1 MAHCTG
7 GGLIEPCPMIPGSS
21 DRANVQQAFA
31 RQSTDHPEPLA
42 DDPGWAFVRSKLE
55 FISELKPQ
63 PLGNGWG
70 SVRTY
75 GQKPK
80 PPLENTRLE
89 AELRIASSP
98 MCLSEQM
105 LTEFGS
111 FPKYVIRIAPAYRS
125 F

>member
-1 MAHCTG
+1 M
-7 GGLIEPCPMIPGSS
+7 IEPCPMIPGGS

-63 PLGNGWG
+63 PLGNGRR

-80 PPLENTRLE
+80 PPLENTRISRQNRKMFE
-89 AELRIASSP
+89 PDEPSETEL
-98 MCLSEQM
+98 
-105 LTEFGS
+105 
-111 FPKYVIRIAPAYRS
+111 V
-125 F
+125 

>member
-1 MAHCTG
+1 
-7 GGLIEPCPMIPGSS
+7 MIPGSS

>member
-1 MAHCTG
+1 M
-7 GGLIEPCPMIPGSS
+7 IEPCPMIPGGS

-42 DDPGWAFVRSKLE
+42 DDPGWTFVRSKLE

-63 PLGNGWG
+63 PLGNGQG
-70 SVRTY
+70 GVRTY

-98 MCLSEQM
+98 MRLAEQM

-111 FPKYVIRIAPAYRS
+111 FPKYVIRIVPAYRS